1 MNLRMVYGFMFTAK
15 EPFQLSAE
23 DRGRLEQL
31 LRSTRVAAG
40 LARRAR
46 VLLLLADGTSLRD
59 IQAQTGMSPRRTLHW
74 KQCWRDQ
81 GLDGLLDA
89 PRAGRPRKVTT
100 AKEAA
105 IVAATQASP
114 PGPLTHWSTR
124 RLARRWGV
132 SHVTVMRIWHKVG
145 LQPHRLERY
154 MASPDPDFEAKA
166 KDILGLYLEPPEK
179 AAVFCIDE
187 KTAIQALDRTQPAL
201 PLRPGSPE
209 RHTVEYVRHGTVS
222 LFAALEVHSGKVLGR
237 CAPRHTSEA
246 FVDFLEEA
254 LAKHRGKTIHV
265 VLDNLSVHKTPVVKA
280 WMAKH
285 PKVQFHFTPTYA
297 SWLNQVEIW
306 LGMITRDCIRR
317 GIFHSV
323 PDLTHQIMQYIRLYN
338 RNAQPFR
345 WTYSNPKKRIR
356 VSLSSVTE
364 H

>member
-1 MNLRMVYGFMFTAK
+1 MFTAK
-15 EPFQLSAE
+15 EPFRLIPKESAE
-23 DRGRLEQL
+23 LEQL
-31 LRSTRVAAG
+31 VRSTRVSAG

-46 VLLLLADGTSLRD
+46 ALLLLAGGSSLRQ
-59 IQAQTGMSPRRTLHW
+59 IQSQTGLSPRRTLHW
-74 KQCWRDQ
+74 KQCWRNS
-81 GLDGLLDA
+81 GPDGLLDA
-89 PRAGRPRKVTT
+89 PRAGRPRKVTA

-114 PGPLTHWSTR
+114 PGPLTQWSTR

-132 SHVTVMRIWHKVG
+132 SHVTVMRVWHKVG
-145 LQPHRLERY
+145 LQPHRLKRY
-154 MASPDPDFEAKA
+154 MASPDPDFEIKA

-187 KTAIQALDRTQPAL
+187 KTAIQALDRVQPAL
-201 PLRPGSPE
+201 PLRPGHPE

-222 LFAALEVHSGKVLGR
+222 LFAALEVHSGKVCGR

-246 FVDFLEEA
+246 FVDFLDEA
-254 LAKHRGKTIHV
+254 LTRHRRKTVHV
-265 VLDNLSVHKTPVVKA
+265 ILDNLAVHKTPAVKA
-280 WMAKH
+280 WAETH
-285 PKVQFHFTPTYA
+285 PNVHFHFTPTYA

-306 LGMITRDCIRR
+306 LGLITRDCLRR

-323 PDLTHQIMQYIRLYN
+323 PDLIHQIMNYIRLYN
-338 RNAQPFR
+338 RNAQPFH

-356 VSLSSVTE
+356 VSLSSVTR